1 MFLNEVLDF
10 NADRTPEGIALIT
23 GDRSFTYQEVRERV
37 NSLARALPT
46 IAERG
51 DRVGILSK
59 NVKEY
64 VDALYGVPAAGMILT
79 LLNQRLHP
87 TEWAAIA
94 RDAGLRVILVHDEY
108 AAALRAVA
116 DEIPSL
122 EHIVVIGDTGSGDGL
137 SYDSLVASGPATAED
152 ARGSDDDVAWIV
164 YTSGTTGTPKG
175 VMLSHRG
182 LMMGG
187 LAIIIEYG
195 ARPGDRTLFT
205 MPLCHAGA
213 NSVVMTHTQAGTF
226 VLDSEFEPRAFLKTI
241 QDHRITSTTL
251 VPTMINM
258 VLNHP
263 DIDNFDLSS
272 LVHFGYGGSVMPV
285 ELLKAAIDRFG
296 PILASGLGMSEAPG
310 PVLSLTKEDHL
321 RACNGEANL
330 LQSCGKPTFIVHT
343 KVVDDDMVECPPGE
357 VGEIV
362 VRGDLLFKG
371 YWNNS
376 AGTEDAFRDR
386 WYRTGD
392 MARRDDEGFFFLVDR
407 RKDMIISGGENVY
420 SAEVERA
427 IYECPQV
434 SEVAVIG
441 APHPIWVETVVALV
455 VPKAGDTLTEQD
467 ITAWCRDR
475 LAGYKCPR
483 IVEIRDELPKGS
495 SGKILKHQLRR
506 EWADRDEAV

>member
-1 MFLNEVLDF
+1 MFLNDVLDI
-10 NADRTPEGIALIT
+10 NADRTPEGVALVT
-23 GDRSFTYQEVRERV
+23 GGRSFTYQELRERV

-51 DRVGILSK
+51 DRIGILSK

-64 VDALYGVPAAGMILT
+64 IDALYGVPAAGMILT

-94 RDAGLRVILVHDEY
+94 RDAGLRVILVHAEY
-108 AAALRAVA
+108 AEALRTVA
-116 DEIPSL
+116 GDIPSL
-122 EHIVVIGDTGSGDGL
+122 EHIVVIGDAGPDDEL
-137 SYDSLVASGPATAED
+137 SYDGLVASGPASVED
-152 ARGSDDDVAWIV
+152 RRGSDDDVAWIV
-164 YTSGTTGTPKG
+164 YTSGTTGKPKG

-187 LAIIIEYG
+187 LAIILEYG

-213 NSVVMTHTQAGTF
+213 NSVVMTHVQAGTY
-226 VLDSEFEPRAFLKTI
+226 VLESEFEPRAFLEAI
-241 QDHRITSTTL
+241 QEHRIMSTTL

-263 DIDNFDLSS
+263 DIDRFDLSS

-330 LQSCGKPTFIVHT
+330 LRSCGKPTFIIHT
-343 KVVDDDMVECPPGE
+343 KVVDDDMVECPAGV

-362 VRGDLLFKG
+362 IRGDLLFKG
-371 YWNNS
+371 YWNNP
-376 AGTEDAFRDR
+376 AGTDDAFQDG

-392 MARRDDEGFFFLVDR
+392 MAQRDEEGFFFLVDR

-441 APHPIWVETVVALV
+441 APDPLWVETVVALV
-455 VPKAGDTLTEQD
+455 VPKEGANLTDQD
-467 ITAWCRDR
+467 ITSWCRER

-483 IVEIRDELPKGS
+483 IVEFHSELPKGS
-495 SGKILKHQLRR
+495 SGKILKHQLRQ
-506 EWADRDEAV
+506 EWADRGGPG